1 VKKKNYKYNLWGI
14 LISALVVEVLLW
26 ALIAVVFFVLLSAIP
41 GLKIQRPELA
51 WLLLIGP
58 FMFALFALLV
68 WSKNRR
74 FDRFSDPE
82 LLGNMVSDVSSVNVS
97 LKFTLWRLAAFA
109 LAIALTGPQLG
120 SKMTEAK
127 VSGVDIMVA
136 VDVSNS
142 MLAEDLKP
150 NRIVLA
156 KRALERLL
164 DNLHGDRV
172 GIVVFAGQAFVQLP
186 ITNDYAAGKL
196 FLSSINTDI
205 VPVQGTAIG
214 AAIEMSL
221 ESFDFESPG
230 QKVIV
235 VISDGENHEDDA
247 LGAATEANAQGV
259 KVYTIGMGSAKGSP
273 IPDMRGNQQMG
284 FKKDQDG
291 STVITKL
298 NESMLRDIADAGG
311 GRYIRASNAE
321 VGLNTLMEELN
332 ELEKADMGAVSY
344 AEYEDRYQ
352 FFLAFALLC
361 MFLEVFVR
369 ERKGKFAQQIKIFE
383 S

>member
-1 VKKKNYKYNLWGI
+1 
-14 LISALVVEVLLW
+14 VLLG
-26 ALIAVVFFVLLSAIP
+26 AIP
-41 GLKIQRPELA
+41 GLRIQRPELY

-58 FMFALFALLV
+58 VMFLLFALLV
-68 WSKNRR
+68 RSKNKRL
-74 FDRFSDPE
+74 DKFSEAE
-82 LLGNMVSDVSSVNVS
+82 LLGYMVSDVSSVNIG
-97 LKFTLWRLAAFA
+97 LKYVLWRLAAFA

-127 VSGVDIMVA
+127 VSGVDIVIA

-247 LGAATEANAQGV
+247 LGAATAASAQGV
-259 KVYTIGMGSAKGSP
+259 KVYTIGMGSTKGSP
-273 IPDMRGNQQMG
+273 IPDMQGNQQVG

-291 STVITKL
+291 NTVITKL
-298 NESMLRDIADAGG
+298 NETMLRDIADAGG

-321 VGLNTLMEELN
+321 VGLNTLMEEL
-332 ELEKADMGAVSY
+332 EQMEKAEMGAVSY

-361 MFLEVFVR
+361 MLLESFVR